1 MRRVFWVAVGLGAGA
16 TAAVLVSRWMRRQ
29 ADRMAPANVGREVQ
43 NVLRDLGQLFREALA
58 EGRQAMREKEAEIR
72 SALE

>member
-1 MRRVFWVAVGLGAGA
+1 VRRVFWLAVGLGAGVT
-16 TAAVLVSRWMRRQ
+16 TAVMTSRWMRRQ
-29 ADRMAPANVGREVQ
+29 AERVAPANIGRELQ
-43 NVLRDLGQLFREALA
+43 SGLRDLGELFREALA